1 MSGLTKENMKAN
13 GNTTK
18 WMVSEKLCGM
28 MVRYMKAI
36 TLTIKNKE
44 RDYFAG
50 KTNAVMT
57 VNGNQGNSMELE
69 NLLLN

>member
-1 MSGLTKENMKAN
+1 
-13 GNTTK
+13 
-18 WMVSEKLCGM
+18 MVSEKLCGM